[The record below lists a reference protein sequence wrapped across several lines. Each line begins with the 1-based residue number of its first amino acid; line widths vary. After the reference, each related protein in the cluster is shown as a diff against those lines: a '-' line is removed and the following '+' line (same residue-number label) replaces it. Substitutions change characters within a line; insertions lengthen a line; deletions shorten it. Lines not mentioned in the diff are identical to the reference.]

1 LQHLFRFL
9 QRNLIPSHLKTLI
22 VSAIL
27 FFTTIVEEKWK
38 TLVDTTYKYTIEY
51 PTNWEVQEID
61 DKKALTTIL
70 ENETDTFAENVNVI
84 SLPFIKT
91 DVSQP
96 AFEKGVMDQLKSQIK
111 GFKFLGSALKE
122 INAMKMLKVNY
133 LADYEGMILNLS
145 QYLYST
151 ESQLYIITVTV
162 PEKGNPS
169 FITLAEKVIGTI
181 KATK

>member
-1 LQHLFRFL
+1 MKVLFISL
-9 QRNLIPSHLKTLI
+9 L
-22 VSAIL
+22 L
-27 FFTTIVEEKWK
+27 FFTNIAEEKWK
-38 TLVDTTYKYTIEY
+38 TLVDATYKYTIEY
-51 PTNWEVQEID
+51 PADWEVQEID
-61 DKKALTTIL
+61 EKKALTTLL

-96 AFEKGVMDQLKSQIK
+96 AFELGVMDQLKSQIK
-111 GFKFLGSALKE
+111 GFKFLGSTLKE
-122 INAMKMLKVNY
+122 INGMKMLKVNY
-133 LADYEGMILNLS
+133 LADYEGIILNLS